1 MPYVEIDQRVPDR
14 WCTCRHHQA
23 NAASLTLGAPV
34 SMGSRPRDDGQ
45 LIIEEADY
53 HLVEN
58 DPVAM
63 RYVRPLRGNREL
75 LHNKNPLRSS
85 LSKCS
90 INGGS

>member
-1 MPYVEIDQRVPDR
+1 MWRSINEYLIDGAPVAITKRMQPLSPSVP
-14 WCTCRHHQA
+14 
-23 NAASLTLGAPV
+23 PV
-34 SMGSRPRDDGQ
+34 SMGRRPRDDGQ

-75 LHNKNPLRSS
+75 LHNKNHCAS
-85 LSKCS
+85 LVE
-90 INGGS
+90 

>member
-1 MPYVEIDQRVPDR
+1 MWRSINEYLIDGAPVAITKRMEP
-14 WCTCRHHQA
+14 
-23 NAASLTLGAPV
+23 LTLGAPV

-75 LHNKNPLRSS
+75 LHHKNPLR
-85 LSKCS
+85 
-90 INGGS
+90 